1 MPAFMT
7 PDTPDIAGVINS
19 ISQVYGLLNLSI
31 FLAIAAAGFVIAFLG
46 VVIVKNVLNY
56 FM

>member
-7 PDTPDIAGVINS
+7 PDTPDMAGVINS
-19 ISQVYGLLNLSI
+19 ISQVYSLLNLSI

-46 VVIVKNVLNY
+46 VVIAKNTINY